1 MKKKNIIT
9 FMAAGLIVLEL
20 SSQSASAATTSQ
32 LPMDTSVIVQ
42 KDKTYKLYFKQ
53 AGRLRVKNGTQVSLK
68 NNKTWNWTL
77 EPYES
82 SKNYTEYY
90 LRKGTYYL
98 TADSSAKISMD
109 FVALTKIRKN
119 LETFGETKKHNNNAP
134 TTANKIQ
141 LGQTIKGFTLMYN
154 YDNPDYYTFTL
165 TKPQKVT
172 MDISNSPIYQTSKY
186 NITTKM
192 RVSISSGISSIGT
205 TLTPNYVDI
214 SGRTSKKITWY
225 LAKGTYTL
233 NLANLY
239 GRYNFKLTGS
249 EDTENNIPA
258 ETEIKSIKKT
268 SEGLEVSLKE
278 AANTNYYRV
287 VWRQKGTKFAVD
299 EQSSLT
305 PTVVIPFRK
314 LKNDNTYEFAAQGIH
329 GENYVNYGSTMNH
342 YYYYGPITDWSYYSY
357 KED

>member
-1 MKKKNIIT
+1 MKKKSIIT
-9 FMAAGLIVLEL
+9 FIATSLVVLGLA
-20 SSQSASAATTSQ
+20 SQNASAATTSQ
-32 LPMDTSVIVQ
+32 LPMDTAVTVQ

-77 EPYES
+77 EPYS
-82 SKNYTEYY
+82 AGKNYTEYY

-98 TADSSAKISMD
+98 TADSSAKISMN

-119 LETFGETKKHNNNAP
+119 LETFGETRKHNNNAP
-134 TTANKIQ
+134 STANKIQ
-141 LGQTIKGFTLMYN
+141 LGQAIKGFTLMYN

-172 MDISNSPIYQTSKY
+172 MDISNSPIYQKSKH

-192 RVSISSGISSIGT
+192 RVSISTGLSSIGT
-205 TLTPNYVDI
+205 TLTPSYVDI
-214 SGRTSKKITWY
+214 NGRTNKKITWY
-225 LAKGTYTL
+225 LAKGTYTID
-233 NLANLY
+233 LANLY
-239 GRYNFKLTGS
+239 GRYNFQLTGS
-249 EDTENNIPA
+249 EDTDNNIPA

-268 SEGLEVSLKE
+268 SAGLEVSLKE
-278 AANTNYYRV
+278 AANADYYRV
-287 VWRQKGTKFAVD
+287 VWRQKGTKSAVS
-299 EQSSLT
+299 EQASSTLT
-305 PTVVIPFRK
+305 VTIPFSK
-314 LKNDNTYEFAAQGIH
+314 LKNDTTYEFAAQGIH

-342 YYYYGPITDWSYYSY
+342 DYYYGPMTDWSYYSY